1 MVIQMEA
8 TDILGE
14 FIATRS
20 PELREKL
27 VLQSVPLVHYLLAR
41 LGITQEIG
49 TDYEDLAHQG
59 LMGLIEAVDHFDPEY
74 SARFSTYASLRI
86 RGKILDYLRTSDWM
100 PRAARKR
107 TRLIQ
112 KSITTLWSEKLR
124 EPTEDE
130 IASHLGIKVE
140 EIQQGLADSN
150 RVLVSL
156 DMMMDS
162 DQKGEGSLYE
172 TLRDENQEDPS
183 AALEKESLIEE
194 MSGALQKLSEREQLI
209 LSLYYNDELTFK
221 DIGKVLEITKSRVCQ
236 LHARAIINL
245 KAMMQDEQ

>member
-1 MVIQMEA
+1 MVIQ
-8 TDILGE
+8 TQTLDILDE
-14 FIATRS
+14 FIQTRS

-27 VLQSVPLVHYLLAR
+27 VLQSVPLVHYMLGR
-41 LGITQEIG
+41 LGLTQEMG
-49 TDYEDLAHQG
+49 SDYEDLAHQG
-59 LMGLIEAVDHFDPEY
+59 LLGLIESLDQFD
-74 SARFSTYASLRI
+74 RTFNTNFSTYASLRI

-107 TRLIQ
+107 VRLIQ
-112 KSITTLWSEKLR
+112 TTITTLWSEHMR

-130 IASHLGIKVE
+130 IATQLGLKVE

-156 DMMMDS
+156 DIVMEADPTS
-162 DQKGEGSLYE
+162 NGSLHE
-172 TLRDENQEDPS
+172 SLRDENQADPLE
-183 AALEKESLIEE
+183 ALEEASLLEQMADAI
-194 MSGALQKLSEREQLI
+194 KNLSEREQLI

-221 DIGKVLEITKSRVCQ
+221 EIGKVLDITESRVCQ
-236 LHARAIINL
+236 LHARAILNL

>member
-1 MVIQMEA
+1 MVIQ
-8 TDILGE
+8 TQTVDILDE
-14 FIATRS
+14 FLQTRS

-41 LGITQEIG
+41 MGITQEMG
-49 TDYEDLAHQG
+49 SDYEDLAHQG
-59 LMGLIEAVDHFDPEY
+59 LMGLIESVDHFDG
-74 SARFSTYASLRI
+74 AFNTTFSTYASLRI

-107 TRLIQ
+107 VRMIQ
-112 KSITTLWSEKLR
+112 KSITTLWSEKRR

-130 IASHLGIKVE
+130 IAAQLGLKPE

-156 DMMMDS
+156 DMVVETRTS
-162 DQKGEGSLYE
+162 DGSMYE
-172 TLRDENQEDPS
+172 SLRDEDQPDPS
-183 AALEKESLIEE
+183 EVLEETSLLEQ
-194 MSGALQKLSEREQLI
+194 MTGAIQNLSEREKLI

-221 DIGKVLEITKSRVCQ
+221 EIGKVLDITESRVCQ
-236 LHARAIINL
+236 LHARAILNL